1 MTEATMTIQQFGAQV
16 KTKYPAYSQYSDED
30 IGNRMLQK
38 YPVYKDRVTGAPA
51 ATGAFTPKAPALSAN
66 KQADLESAQ
75 KYGAWAPAST
85 ESPSIIGEPA
95 KVVANLAPSAF
106 NFVKG
111 AIDLFNPISTYKKV
125 KQAVTEFQG
134 LASDVGDYG
143 KAFGALG
150 KELPKAAYETLVP
163 EAGRAI
169 IGGDLE
175 TAQRAIVND
184 PVGQI
189 APFLLAARGGAGALD
204 RAGVTKGAGA
214 AFDTTVSKV
223 AAPVTKSAGYVFRGV
238 KNMAESAT
246 KFAAGQATGLNPET
260 ITQVIK
266 KPEAFTKEARGIVD
280 RAALGKEVQSVL
292 GKKAATLSE
301 TGEAYAPIR
310 EGDSSVK
317 VSKNWLDSTI
327 KDLTNLDIKK
337 GKLKSS
343 GSSVLREA
351 SDVRAMQHIYDL
363 WKPTFQKGTM
373 TANEFLN
380 FRTDLAKISR
390 FERQIG
396 KSQPLESMA
405 KIARGRFNE
414 AYRPQLEGLDAID
427 KTFSAQ
433 TVELSRLSK
442 GFVDKNGNL
451 TDAAINRI
459 ANATG
464 KGKDLLL
471 NRLEETVP
479 GITGK
484 IKVLKAVEDIQ
495 AASGIKVGT
504 YGRAAITGGAFF
516 LGGPI
521 QAIITAVL
529 TSPELAVPLLRRYGL
544 IKNSNAVTAV
554 VNALKKGATTINQLP
569 NRPPAV
575 LSKDVTE
582 IKPKIGLGIEDVS
595 GGKPSA
601 FKIKQNTKLQPL
613 EGYQGKMDRMH
624 VVVNKTL
631 KDSPELASKIWTG
644 HGGAAWTKGGYIS
657 DNLFTTKLTTPK
669 GLYSY
674 DEIHGLRLEKAG
686 SQTWNERIKTAQAT
700 IKGKETAMTPE
711 QSENFLNQNKQGA
724 FSPKAPGEAAT
735 PKTAA
740 QSLFRGGGEGAMPK
754 GMTAADVLNYE
765 RTQLGNAD
773 IKPVAG
779 IDLKKIKSD
788 NLQWLTTTKKAASNY
803 GEVAGVKGNF
813 RVIAKDS
820 EGGVLVEKK
829 PTAGA
834 FGAKPQALYH
844 GTNDIRWV
852 QKGEAIKKSE
862 TSTMGNPGVF
872 FAKKASEAESW
883 ITASGGYHQATQKGL
898 TGGVVQLTKKGA
910 DQFNLKK
917 MTEAKYEQT
926 WLKTMDELR
935 ANPEKFGVMDKYG
948 IHESAG
954 WKIVE
959 DRLRNQ
965 GYDGVD
971 FGNSGVLFDP
981 EQINATI
988 KSLRESKRTNFG
1000 K

>member
-38 YPVYKDRVTGAPA
+38 YPVYKDRVTGAPT
-51 ATGAFTPKAPALSAN
+51 ATGAFGPKAPALSAN

-85 ESPSIIGEPA
+85 ENPSIIGEPA

-111 AIDLFNPISTYKKV
+111 AIDLFNPVSTYKKV

-134 LASDVGDYG
+134 LAKDVGGYG

-163 EAGRAI
+163 EAGKAI
-169 IGGDLE
+169 IGGDFE

-204 RAGVTKGAGA
+204 RTGVTKGAGA
-214 AFDTTVSKV
+214 AFDTAVSKV
-223 AAPVTKSAGYVFRGV
+223 AAPVTKSAGYVFGGV
-238 KNMAESAT
+238 KGMAESAT

-266 KPEAFTKEARGIVD
+266 KPESFTKEARGMVD
-280 RAALGKEVQSVL
+280 RATLGKEVQSVL

-310 EGDSSVK
+310 EGGSSVK

-337 GKLKSS
+337 GKLEAS

-363 WKPTFQKGTM
+363 WKPTFQKGAM

-380 FRTDLAKISR
+380 FRTDLAKISK

-414 AYRPQLEGLDAID
+414 SYRPQLEGLDAID

-433 TVELSRLSK
+433 TAELSRLSK

-459 ANATG
+459 ANAAG

-504 YGRAAITGGAFF
+504 YGRAAVTGGAF
-516 LGGPI
+516 LMGGPI

-544 IKNSNAVTAV
+544 IKNSAAVQAV
-554 VNALKKGATTINQLP
+554 VRALQSGGRAVNQLP
-569 NRPPAV
+569 NQIPPILKKEVNAENFPV
-575 LSKDVTE
+575 GLTIKDV
-582 IKPKIGLGIEDVS
+582 
-595 GGKPSA
+595 
-601 FKIKQNTKLQPL
+601 
-613 EGYQGKMDRMH
+613 
-624 VVVNKTL
+624 
-631 KDSPELASKIWTG
+631 SKS
-644 HGGAAWTKGGYIS
+644 K
-657 DNLFTTKLTTPK
+657 
-669 GLYSY
+669 
-674 DEIHGLRLEKAG
+674 
-686 SQTWNERIKTAQAT
+686 
-700 IKGKETAMTPE
+700 
-711 QSENFLNQNKQGA
+711 GA

-735 PKTAA
+735 PETAA
-740 QSLFRGGGEGAMPK
+740 QSLFRGGGEGSMPK

-765 RTQLGNAD
+765 RTQLGNTD
-773 IKPVAG
+773 VKPIAG

-803 GEVAGVKGNF
+803 GEVAGIKGNF

-820 EGGVLVEKK
+820 EGGVLVEKM
-829 PTAGA
+829 PTTGA
-834 FGAKPQALYH
+834 FNFKTGESVKTPVERYA
-844 GTNDIRWV
+844 
-852 QKGEAIKKSE
+852 QKGFENTE
-862 TSTMGNPGVF
+862 EFRGGTWYSTPESKNYN
-872 FAKKASEAESW
+872 FAKEYKTDEGNFIVGGNKSIKQNLDIKNPLVIKNAALEDGSFSVINSGYENFIPKEYAKRSESFYTKYSDLQENSIDGADVNKLVTKTLTENGNTPAQIKSVLKS
-883 ITASGGYHQATQKGL
+883 TNVGDATQDLIISKAL
-898 TGGVVQLTKKGA
+898 Q
-910 DQFNLKK
+910 
-917 MTEAKYEQT
+917 TE
-926 WLKTMDELR
+926 
-935 ANPEKFGVMDKYG
+935 
-948 IHESAG
+948 
-954 WKIVE
+954 
-959 DRLRNQ
+959 
-965 GYDGVD
+965 GYDALVLENEVKGKVVD
-971 FGNSGVLFDP
+971 RHIFKVGK
-981 EQINATI
+981 Q
-988 KSLRESKRTNFG
+988 KTNFG